1 MIELDDEES
10 ENTEEE
16 VRKKATGEK
25 AQSRNSQGRQAPSD
39 GGVENVDEEDE
50 ANTAR
55 IVNENSQP

>member
-39 GGVENVDEEDE
+39 GGVENVDEEELADE
-50 ANTAR
+50 
-55 IVNENSQP
+55 